1 MHICNIPHLAISE
14 NTEQTMETSFNL
26 FDLFKTSNL
35 RKNTLIQY
43 FNWFTT
49 ALVYYGLTFGVDN
62 LIPGNMYLNFSV
74 SGLIEFPAYIFCLV
88 RIDFLILKNLFKK
101 DVCTIL
107 LKYNLLD
114 FFLPRLL
121 FIILV
126 EKFH

>member
-1 MHICNIPHLAISE
+1 MMHICNIPLAISE
-14 NTEQTMETSFNL
+14 NAEQTVETSFNL

-101 DVCTIL
+101 DVLL

>member
-1 MHICNIPHLAISE
+1 
-14 NTEQTMETSFNL
+14 METSFNL

-88 RIDFLILKNLFKK
+88 RIDFLINNLFKK
-101 DVCTIL
+101 DVLL

-114 FFLPRLL
+114 FSPRLL

-126 EKFH
+126 EKFL

>member
-1 MHICNIPHLAISE
+1 
-14 NTEQTMETSFNL
+14 METSFNL

-88 RIDFLILKNLFKK
+88 RIDFLINNLFKK
-101 DVCTIL
+101 DVLL

>member
-88 RIDFLILKNLFKK
+88 RIDFLILKNLFTKG
-101 DVCTIL
+101 VL

>member
-101 DVCTIL
+101 DVLYYINTI
-107 LKYNLLD
+107 YWI
-114 FFLPRLL
+114 FFSPGCYSLSW
-121 FIILV
+121 
-126 EKFH
+126 

>member
-1 MHICNIPHLAISE
+1 MMHICNIPLAISE
-14 NTEQTMETSFNL
+14 NAEQTVETSFNL

-101 DVCTIL
+101 DVL
-107 LKYNLLD
+107 YY
-114 FFLPRLL
+114 
-121 FIILV
+121 
-126 EKFH
+126 

>member
-1 MHICNIPHLAISE
+1 MHICNIPLAISE
-14 NTEQTMETSFNL
+14 NAEQTMEKSFNL

>member
-101 DVCTIL
+101 DVL
-107 LKYNLLD
+107 LLTYNLLD
-114 FFLPRLL
+114 FSPRLL

-126 EKFH
+126 EKFL

>member
-1 MHICNIPHLAISE
+1 MHICNIPLAISE
-14 NTEQTMETSFNL
+14 NAEQTMETSFNL

-88 RIDFLILKNLFKK
+88 RINFLILKDLFKK
-101 DVCTIL
+101 DVLL